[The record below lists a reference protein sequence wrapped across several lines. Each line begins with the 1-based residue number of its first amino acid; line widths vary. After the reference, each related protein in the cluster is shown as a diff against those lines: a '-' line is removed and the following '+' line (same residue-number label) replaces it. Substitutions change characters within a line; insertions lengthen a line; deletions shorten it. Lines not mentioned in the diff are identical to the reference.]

1 MAEVRVTRPELPAP
15 PSPGERQGELYGA
28 ISRVLA
34 APSSPHGVLDQLL
47 GVLSA
52 ALGVPCAV
60 LGVHQGFSRLRVV
73 RGPTAMGG
81 LVGLEWAALA
91 AVADGTVVEVGV
103 DAASFWVLALG
114 ERLFLAGAAEGVDP
128 AGLALVE
135 RLAPAVRIAA
145 ASFMAD
151 HERRRAD
158 RLRRALRIGERV
170 SDQSREDRLRLLGR
184 AGASVLGASQVV
196 VSEVAGRSLVV
207 RAAAGTGDFGL
218 LEELDVGAG
227 VAGWVLRNQLSVLV
241 GSAEAGVGV
250 PSEAV
255 RAIRGVVSAESALVV
270 PLVGADGP
278 VGVLAALDAVPY
290 RFDVGDVLALERL
303 ARLVALWDVRDRGR
317 LLGAHLGAEEHLPLA
332 NSLGMSIVL
341 ETEQRRIEIATAAAR
356 DPEWVIDL
364 GLDRCLVVAGSAA
377 VRRAATDAL
386 RESADRDPL
395 TGVWHRQAFLAR
407 ASERLEAEG
416 PRSGAY
422 VLLIDLDQLWD
433 VNEREGIAAGDRYL
447 VRAVTGVLEALGPE
461 AVVGR
466 IGGDEFAALI
476 VGTTSSRDFG
486 TIRRDMLE
494 VLGARGV
501 AVSLGAA
508 SIQDGDVLA
517 AVQRAERD
525 LVADLERRG
534 VARVERV
541 TAPLEPADIAL
552 APELVRALEGD
563 REAGTFGVV
572 FQPVVELAT
581 GQIAGV
587 EALARWE
594 HPRLGT
600 VLPGRFLPIAVHLRL
615 VERVDELVRALALRQ
630 VVELERTG
638 VARGLRVSFN
648 LSAESARRR
657 GIASRLIEL
666 VERSGI
672 AANQV
677 VVELTESEIAAS
689 ALEQLRRTLEALAGA
704 GIKVALDDFGVGT
717 SSFRHLATLAVHE
730 VKIDRSFVAN
740 VGTKNGSSMLDGL
753 VSLARRLGVELV
765 AEGVQDASTAARLLE
780 LGVPKAQGFYFF
792 RPLSPGGLARVLRQ
806 RRRALR

>member
-1 MAEVRVTRPELPAP
+1 MTRPELPAP

>member
-1 MAEVRVTRPELPAP
+1 M
-15 PSPGERQGELYGA
+15 
-28 ISRVLA
+28 
-34 APSSPHGVLDQLL
+34 
-47 GVLSA
+47 
-52 ALGVPCAV
+52 
-60 LGVHQGFSRLRVV
+60 
-73 RGPTAMGG
+73 
-81 LVGLEWAALA
+81 
-91 AVADGTVVEVGV
+91 
-103 DAASFWVLALG
+103 
-114 ERLFLAGAAEGVDP
+114 
-128 AGLALVE
+128 
-135 RLAPAVRIAA
+135 
-145 ASFMAD
+145 
-151 HERRRAD
+151 
-158 RLRRALRIGERV
+158 
-170 SDQSREDRLRLLGR
+170 
-184 AGASVLGASQVV
+184 
-196 VSEVAGRSLVV
+196 
-207 RAAAGTGDFGL
+207 
-218 LEELDVGAG
+218 
-227 VAGWVLRNQLSVLV
+227 
-241 GSAEAGVGV
+241 
-250 PSEAV
+250 
-255 RAIRGVVSAESALVV
+255 
-270 PLVGADGP
+270 
-278 VGVLAALDAVPY
+278 
-290 RFDVGDVLALERL
+290 
-303 ARLVALWDVRDRGR
+303 
-317 LLGAHLGAEEHLPLA
+317 
-332 NSLGMSIVL
+332 
-341 ETEQRRIEIATAAAR
+341 
-356 DPEWVIDL
+356 
-364 GLDRCLVVAGSAA
+364 
-377 VRRAATDAL
+377 
-386 RESADRDPL
+386 
-395 TGVWHRQAFLAR
+395 
-407 ASERLEAEG
+407 
-416 PRSGAY
+416 
-422 VLLIDLDQLWD
+422 
-433 VNEREGIAAGDRYL
+433 
-447 VRAVTGVLEALGPE
+447 
-461 AVVGR
+461 
-466 IGGDEFAALI
+466 
-476 VGTTSSRDFG
+476 
-486 TIRRDMLE
+486 
-494 VLGARGV
+494 
-501 AVSLGAA
+501 SLGAA

>member
-1 MAEVRVTRPELPAP
+1 MTRPELPAP

-494 VLGARGV
+494 VLGARGRGV
-501 AVSLGAA
+501 ARRGQYSGRGRARSRATRRARPRGRSRA
-508 SIQDGDVLA
+508 S
-517 AVQRAERD
+517 
-525 LVADLERRG
+525 G